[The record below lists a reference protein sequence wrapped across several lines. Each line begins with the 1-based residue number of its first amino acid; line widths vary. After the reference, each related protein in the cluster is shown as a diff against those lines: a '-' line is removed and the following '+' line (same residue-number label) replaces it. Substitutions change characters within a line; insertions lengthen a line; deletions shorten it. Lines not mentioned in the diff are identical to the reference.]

1 MADLDL
7 SSKASIDDFGSA
19 LLSRKESQSKK
30 RRKEKR
36 RAELPMK
43 ILAAGLGISSV
54 FQNAAKRRISEIEN
68 NKKLDLIKSKTEAP
82 KYATAASLVQPLQ
95 GFTGNVED
103 FKKDTQ
109 KYNEFVSVSRN
120 LIDPYVKASNTHG
133 QFGYATHDAYVN
145 ALPAS
150 YNEII
155 RVGSDALL
163 EQLLSDTPEGTKSYQ
178 GIINAMQSITPDE
191 MEESELIK
199 AIAGIDMEQLS
210 VFKTQMALNE
220 QSKYKKQGS
229 LRNIVDNTKDALSS
243 IGILNKEGGGI
254 NLFKAKNFDDDKL
267 LGGSL
272 SDIISNSDFGTTVKG
287 SLQGYITNFKDSPK
301 RYINSVTPTDI
312 KQTGQL
318 IENLAA
324 RVQKGEQYDP
334 TESFDFFKST
344 ELNRM
349 ISTMKDK
356 HPENYT
362 ALLTDGS
369 IMGNMIHD
377 RPKLGR
383 LIHEEDVLL
392 DVQKMIASGELKSEQ
407 EALIETQRRL
417 NLFER
422 KIKDDKNFAKKY
434 ATLKLLDSGKAQPI
448 DGRSYSVLSTAKSY
462 LGTTDL
468 IYDNDKRLNI
478 LTQFMDETVQYDR
491 KNDKYSLSED
501 FLNAGDE
508 KTIRAGIET
517 FIKRSYLESNLN
529 EANEETIQF
538 LIDVNASKY
547 YQNYSAEQIQASVVQ
562 KLFK

>member
-1 MADLDL
+1 M
-7 SSKASIDDFGSA
+7 
-19 LLSRKESQSKK
+19 
-30 RRKEKR
+30 
-36 RAELPMK
+36 
-43 ILAAGLGISSV
+43 
-54 FQNAAKRRISEIEN
+54 
-68 NKKLDLIKSKTEAP
+68 
-82 KYATAASLVQPLQ
+82 
-95 GFTGNVED
+95 
-103 FKKDTQ
+103 
-109 KYNEFVSVSRN
+109 
-120 LIDPYVKASNTHG
+120 
-133 QFGYATHDAYVN
+133 
-145 ALPAS
+145 
-150 YNEII
+150 
-155 RVGSDALL
+155 
-163 EQLLSDTPEGTKSYQ
+163 
-178 GIINAMQSITPDE
+178 
-191 MEESELIK
+191 
-199 AIAGIDMEQLS
+199 
-210 VFKTQMALNE
+210 
-220 QSKYKKQGS
+220 
-229 LRNIVDNTKDALSS
+229 
-243 IGILNKEGGGI
+243 
-254 NLFKAKNFDDDKL
+254 
-267 LGGSL
+267 
-272 SDIISNSDFGTTVKG
+272 
-287 SLQGYITNFKDSPK
+287 
-301 RYINSVTPTDI
+301 
-312 KQTGQL
+312 

-344 ELNRM
+344 ELNSM

-417 NLFER
+417 DLFER
-422 KIKDDKNFAKKY
+422 KIEDDKNFARKY

>member
-1 MADLDL
+1 
-7 SSKASIDDFGSA
+7 
-19 LLSRKESQSKK
+19 
-30 RRKEKR
+30 
-36 RAELPMK
+36 
-43 ILAAGLGISSV
+43 
-54 FQNAAKRRISEIEN
+54 
-68 NKKLDLIKSKTEAP
+68 
-82 KYATAASLVQPLQ
+82 
-95 GFTGNVED
+95 
-103 FKKDTQ
+103 
-109 KYNEFVSVSRN
+109 
-120 LIDPYVKASNTHG
+120 
-133 QFGYATHDAYVN
+133 
-145 ALPAS
+145 
-150 YNEII
+150 
-155 RVGSDALL
+155 
-163 EQLLSDTPEGTKSYQ
+163 
-178 GIINAMQSITPDE
+178 
-191 MEESELIK
+191 
-199 AIAGIDMEQLS
+199 
-210 VFKTQMALNE
+210 
-220 QSKYKKQGS
+220 
-229 LRNIVDNTKDALSS
+229 
-243 IGILNKEGGGI
+243 
-254 NLFKAKNFDDDKL
+254 
-267 LGGSL
+267 
-272 SDIISNSDFGTTVKG
+272 
-287 SLQGYITNFKDSPK
+287 
-301 RYINSVTPTDI
+301 
-312 KQTGQL
+312 
-318 IENLAA
+318 
-324 RVQKGEQYDP
+324 
-334 TESFDFFKST
+334 
-344 ELNRM
+344 
-349 ISTMKDK
+349 MKDK
-356 HPENYT
+356 HPENYK

-417 NLFER
+417 DLFER
-422 KIKDDKNFAKKY
+422 KIEDDKNFARKY

-448 DGRSYSVLSTAKSY
+448 DGRSYNVLSTAKSY